1 MVSMDGLFGLPRKK
15 SAGKSH
21 RGPLHGDLYFKDQHA
36 VDEYVASA
44 TSAKMKDKVT
54 SIYYGIVKV
63 WELTPPSGLWNFQ
76 KSKIHFK
83 SM

>member
-21 RGPLHGDLYFKDQHA
+21 REPLHGDLYFKDQHA

-44 TSAKMKDKVT
+44 TSGKMKDKVT
-54 SIYYGIVKV
+54 SISIV
-63 WELTPPSGLWNFQ
+63 LRFQ
-76 KSKIHFK
+76 
-83 SM
+83 